1 MKCTKC
7 KTLVDASIRSIS
19 ALQAAW
25 GRGINTNGDIT
36 MQDACIHSD
45 KYTLPVIHRVCR
57 HYYHREFLP
66 VSSTQR
72 ITGQKEP
79 LVSVLSWSKILMA
92 TLKKKKVNI
101 KG

>member
-1 MKCTKC
+1 
-7 KTLVDASIRSIS
+7 
-19 ALQAAW
+19 
-25 GRGINTNGDIT
+25 

-57 HYYHREFLP
+57 HYYHHEFLP